1 MQMTNDQMGKLVAPA
16 TIVLERLLP
25 GPIEKVWAYLTESEL
40 RKTWIAAG
48 DMDLKVGGKVELIFD
63 HRNLTEEEEVIPE
76 KYKDTCGS
84 VMTMEARILAV
95 DPPRLLS
102 YTWPEG
108 EGEDTDVTFELEEV
122 GDKVK
127 LTLTH
132 RKLFNEEMRYGVA
145 AGWHAHVAIMID
157 ILEGKKPRPF
167 WSTHMPLE
175 DAYRA
180 KLGGK

>member
-1 MQMTNDQMGKLVAPA
+1 MQTMNEQYGKLVAPA
-16 TIVLERLLP
+16 TVVIERLLP

-48 DMDLKVGGKVELIFD
+48 DMDLRIGGAVELVFD
-63 HRNLTEEEEVIPE
+63 HELLSEVKEETPE
-76 KYKDTCGS
+76 KYKDVCDSGAK
-84 VMTMEARILAV
+84 MHGHILEV
-95 DPPRLLS
+95 DAPNLLS
-102 YTWPEG
+102 YTWS
-108 EGEDTDVTFELEEV
+108 EGEDGQSEVTFELAEM

-132 RKLFNEEMRYGVA
+132 RKLFNEETLVGVA

-157 ILEGKKPRPF
+157 VLEGRPPRPF

-175 DAYRA
+175 EKYRE
-180 KLGGK
+180 LLLS

>member
-1 MQMTNDQMGKLVAPA
+1 MQTMNDQMGKLVALA

-25 GPIEKVWAYLTESEL
+25 GPVETVWAYLTQSEL

-48 DMDLKVGGKVELIFD
+48 EMDLRVGGAVELVFD
-63 HRNLTEEEEVIPE
+63 HDMLSEVKEETPQ
-76 KYKDTCGS
+76 KYEGVCDTGAK
-84 VMTMEARILAV
+84 MQGRILEV

-102 YTWPEG
+102 YTWG
-108 EGEDTDVTFELEEV
+108 EADGSESEVTFELEEM

-132 RKLFNEEMRYGVA
+132 RKLFDSETMVGVA

-157 ILEGKKPRPF
+157 VLEGTPTRPF
-167 WSTHMPLE
+167 WSIHMPLE
-175 DAYRA
+175 DEYR
-180 KLGGK
+180 KLLLG